1 MTKWYEIAGP
11 EADVVISTRIRI
23 ARNLEGYRFPQEIT
37 LEEAEK
43 LTEEILNG
51 VKAIP
56 NNDNYKFIR
65 IGNLS
70 PTDRMVYIEEH
81 LISPGLIK
89 NIDKGSFLLRG
100 DENITIMINEEDH
113 IRTQVLLPGLKLEK
127 GWQVCNEID
136 NCLEKTLDYAFH
148 EDFGY
153 LTACPTNVGTGLRA
167 SAMVHLPSL
176 TMTGHINNL
185 VNGLNKIGLT
195 VRGIYGEGTD
205 AIGNLYQISN
215 QTTLGEKEEKIIE
228 KLKNVIYQIIERE
241 RILRADLLCKREIE
255 MEDMIMRS
263 LGILKYSR
271 RMSSMEAMKHLS
283 NVRLGMEM
291 GIIKNMD
298 FKDIS
303 KLMID
308 IQEASIQKNLEKD
321 MSKEER
327 DIQRAILIRENI

>member
-1 MTKWYEIAGP
+1 MSKWYEIAGP

-23 ARNLEGYRFPQEIT
+23 ARNLEGYKFPQGLNT
-37 LEEAEK
+37 EEVGK

-51 VKAIP
+51 ARYIP
-56 NNDNYKFIR
+56 DSENYKFVR

-70 PTDRMVYIEEH
+70 PIDRMVYIEEH

-89 NIDKGSFLLRG
+89 NIDKGSFLLRE

-113 IRTQVLLPGLKLEK
+113 IRTQVLLPGLNLEK
-127 GWQVCNEID
+127 GWKVCNEID
-136 NCLEKTLDYAFH
+136 NYLEENLDYAFH

-167 SAMVHLPSL
+167 SAMVHLPCI
-176 TMTGHINNL
+176 TMTDHMNNL
-185 VNGLNKIGLT
+185 IQGLNKIGLT

-205 AIGNLYQISN
+205 VVGNLYQISN
-215 QTTLGEKEEKIIE
+215 QITLGEKEEKIIE

-241 RILRADLLCKREIE
+241 RDVRNNLLSKNKIH

-271 RMSSMEAMKHLS
+271 KISSLEAMKHLS
-283 NVRLGMEM
+283 NVRLGIEM
-291 GIIKNMD
+291 GIINDVD
-298 FKDIS
+298 FQDIS

-308 IQEASIQKNLEKD
+308 IQSASIQKKLEKD
-321 MSKEER
+321 MEKDEINIE
-327 DIQRAILIRENI
+327 RAILIRKSI

>member
-23 ARNLEGYRFPQEIT
+23 ARNLEGYKFPQGMT

-43 LTEEILNG
+43 LTDEILNG
-51 VKAIP
+51 VKSIP

-70 PTDRMVYIEEH
+70 PIERMAYIEEH
-81 LISPGLIK
+81 LISPSLIQ
-89 NIDKGSFLLRG
+89 NIDKGSFLLRE
-100 DENITIMINEEDH
+100 DENMTIMINEEDH
-113 IRTQVLLPGLKLEK
+113 MRAQIILPGLNLEK
-127 GWQVCNEID
+127 GWKICDEVD
-136 NCLEKTLDYAFH
+136 DYLEKALDYAFH

-176 TMTGHINNL
+176 TMTGYINNL
-185 VNGLNKIGLT
+185 VQGLNKIGLT
-195 VRGIYGEGTD
+195 ARGIYGEGTNVV
-205 AIGNLYQISN
+205 GNLYQISN

-228 KLKNVIYQIIERE
+228 KLKNVIYQIIEKE
-241 RILRADLLCKREIE
+241 RDLRKGIFSKNEIE

-271 RMSSMEAMKHLS
+271 KMSSVEAMKHLS

-291 GIIKNMD
+291 GIIKDMD

-303 KLMID
+303 KLTID
-308 IQEASIQKNLEKD
+308 IQEASIQKSLEKRMD
-321 MSKEER
+321 KEER
-327 DIQRAILIRENI
+327 DIQRAILIRKSI